1 LKSPRIGAK
10 SHVSLGALPPCYL
23 AGYAETLLVSLTR
36 PDGCIIFVDPDD
48 AGVVVSGDRVV
59 ARLSFGNTVT
69 FKVYVEDGGRQL
81 LKPLNSHYPM
91 IDTPF
96 RIIGKVL
103 GQFSE

>member
-1 LKSPRIGAK
+1 
-10 SHVSLGALPPCYL
+10 L